1 MEIIQKTKKEKSIK
15 ERFIQLKPQKQ
26 LKLSTDLET
35 YARWLASTLKKQ
47 TGNQYTVNHK
57 ETHILVTRL

>member
-1 MEIIQKTKKEKSIK
+1 MEIIQKPTKNKSLK
-15 ERFIQLKPQKQ
+15 ERFISLKPEKQ

>member
-1 MEIIQKTKKEKSIK
+1 MEIIKKQKKETSLK
-15 ERFIQLKPQKQ
+15 ERFISLKPQKQ

-47 TGNQYTVNHK
+47 TGNQYKVNHK
-57 ETHILVTRL
+57 VNHILVTRL

>member
-15 ERFIQLKPQKQ
+15 DRFIQLKPEKQ

-47 TGNQYTVNHK
+47 TGNQYKVNHK
-57 ETHILVTRL
+57 VNHILVTRL

>member
-1 MEIIQKTKKEKSIK
+1 MEIIQKQKKEKSIK
-15 ERFIQLKPQKQ
+15 ERFIQLKPEKQ

-47 TGNQYTVNHK
+47 TGNQYKVNHK
-57 ETHILVTRL
+57 VNHILITRL

>member
-1 MEIIQKTKKEKSIK
+1 MEIIKKKKKEISLK
-15 ERFIQLKPQKQ
+15 ERFISLKPEKQ

-47 TGNQYTVNHK
+47 KQLQFTVNDK
-57 ETHILVTRL
+57 KTHILVTRL

>member
-1 MEIIQKTKKEKSIK
+1 MEIIQKQKKEKSIK
-15 ERFIQLKPQKQ
+15 DRFIQLKPEKQ

-47 TGNQYTVNHK
+47 TGNQYKVNHK
-57 ETHILVTRL
+57 VNHILVTRL

>member
-1 MEIIQKTKKEKSIK
+1 MEIIKKQKKEISLK
-15 ERFIQLKPQKQ
+15 ERFISLKPEKQ

-47 TGNQYTVNHK
+47 KQLHFKVNRK
-57 ETHILVTRL
+57 ENHILVTRL

>member
-1 MEIIQKTKKEKSIK
+1 MQIIKKQKKEISLK
-15 ERFIQLKPQKQ
+15 ERFISLKPEKQ

-57 ETHILVTRL
+57 VNHILVTRL

>member
-15 ERFIQLKPQKQ
+15 DRFIQLKPQKQ

>member
-1 MEIIQKTKKEKSIK
+1 MEIIKKQKKEISLK
-15 ERFIQLKPQKQ
+15 ERFISLKPEKQ
-26 LKLSTDLET
+26 LKLSIDLET

-47 TGNQYTVNHK
+47 TGNQYKVNHK

>member
-1 MEIIQKTKKEKSIK
+1 MEIIQKQKKEKSIK

-47 TGNQYTVNHK
+47 TGNQYKVNHK
-57 ETHILVTRL
+57 VNHILVTRL

>member
-1 MEIIQKTKKEKSIK
+1 MEIIQKLKKNLTLK
-15 ERFIQLKPQKQ
+15 ERFIQLKPEKQ

>member
-1 MEIIQKTKKEKSIK
+1 MEIIQKLKKNLTLK
-15 ERFIQLKPQKQ
+15 ERFIQLKPEKQ

-47 TGNQYTVNHK
+47 TGNQYKVNHK
-57 ETHILVTRL
+57 ENHILVTRL

>member
-1 MEIIQKTKKEKSIK
+1 MEIIKKQKKEKSIK
-15 ERFIQLKPQKQ
+15 DRFIQLKPEKQ

-57 ETHILVTRL
+57 VNHILVTRL

>member
-1 MEIIQKTKKEKSIK
+1 MEIIKKQKKETSLK
-15 ERFIQLKPQKQ
+15 ERFISLKPQKQ

-57 ETHILVTRL
+57 VNHILVTRL